1 MTNEIKE
8 LGKLIEQLV
17 DMLDTEPAPSAAEEK
32 PELSEQVKKTLD
44 AGRERAFYYAA
55 LYQTLCA
62 MHIPA
67 DLAGKLTLAEA
78 GA

>member
-17 DMLDTEPAPSAAEEK
+17 DMLDTEPTPSVSEEK
-32 PELSEQVKKTLD
+32 PELPERVTKALD
-44 AGRERAFYYAA
+44 AGRERAVYYAA

-67 DLAGKLTLAEA
+67 ELAGKLTLAEA

>member
-8 LGKLIEQLV
+8 LGKLLEQLV
-17 DMLDTEPAPSAAEEK
+17 DMLDTEPTPSVSEEK
-32 PELSEQVKKTLD
+32 PELPERVKKVLD
-44 AGRERAFYYAA
+44 EGRERAFYYAA

-67 DLAGKLTLAEA
+67 ELAGKLTLAEA